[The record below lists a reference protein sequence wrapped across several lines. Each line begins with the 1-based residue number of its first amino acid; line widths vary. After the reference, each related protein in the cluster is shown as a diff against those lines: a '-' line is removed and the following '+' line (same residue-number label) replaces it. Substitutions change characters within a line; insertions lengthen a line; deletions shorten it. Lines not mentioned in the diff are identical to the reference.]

1 MSYHIISVDHPD
13 CRLSV
18 KHGQLCLHASD
29 LSKQIP
35 LEDVAAII
43 ITSIKCTFSNHF
55 ITEVARKRISV
66 IICDTYKPAALIL
79 PADRA
84 TDTHLI
90 RNIANLSSQ
99 LKNRLWD
106 KTLNAKCNNQFASA
120 ISWAPEHPLLH
131 DLERLS
137 KSRKISREAEC
148 AKLYWTI
155 FSDTFF
161 NGQFRRDRSRDDCN
175 VLFNY
180 AYAILLS
187 CVLRNLFALGLDP
200 TFGIFHST
208 REHATPLAYDLMEP
222 FRIAF
227 DMRIAHWIQQYSS
240 SDFTISQEFR
250 SYILETLLLP
260 VFYNDKSI
268 SLKSAIELSIR
279 SFRAAIH
286 ELQSGPYSPW
296 TISTTKWDG

>member
-13 CRLSV
+13 CQLSV

-35 LEDVAAII
+35 IEDVAAII

-55 ITEVARKRISV
+55 LTEAAKRRISV
-66 IICDTYKPAALIL
+66 VICDTYKPIALLL

-84 TDTHLI
+84 TDTQLI

-99 LKNRLWD
+99 LKKRLWD
-106 KTLNAKCNNQFASA
+106 KTLNAKCINQLNAA
-120 ISWAPEHPLLH
+120 ISWAPKHPLIH

-137 KSRKISREAEC
+137 KSCKISRESEC
-148 AKLYWTI
+148 AKLYWSI

-161 NGQFRRDRSRDDCN
+161 DRQFKRDRSRDDCN

-208 REHATPLAYDLMEP
+208 REHSTPLAYDLMEP
-222 FRIAF
+222 FRVAF
-227 DMRIAHWIQQYSS
+227 DIRIAQWVKQNSS
-240 SDFTISQEFR
+240 SDFTISQAFR
-250 SYILETLLLP
+250 SFILETLLLP
-260 VFYNDKSI
+260 FTYNNKSMP
-268 SLKSAIELSIR
+268 LKSAVELTMR
-279 SFRAAIH
+279 SFRTAIH
-286 ELQSGPYSPW
+286 ELQSGPYTPW